1 MLHLPGAVVKS
12 SSSPKTPVRT
22 TASNSGPRRKR
33 SKRDGMSDGCT
44 DETII
49 LKATFMRLRL
59 AFLSLVLVMAGGA
72 QRRPADPTV
81 RLPSRG
87 LRGAVAGG
95 SEFATEAGM
104 RMYIA
109 GGNAVDAGI

>member
-1 MLHLPGAVVKS
+1 MGS
-12 SSSPKTPVRT
+12 SSFLR
-22 TASNSGPRRKR
+22 AG
-33 SKRDGMSDGCT
+33 GLCGWDGCT

-49 LKATFMRLRL
+49 LKAIMMRLRL
-59 AFLSLVLVMAGGA
+59 GVFLLMLGAMAWA

-95 SEFATEAGM
+95 SEYATEAGM
-104 RMYIA
+104 RMYFG
-109 GGNAVDAGI
+109 GGNAVDAGIATMFAASVVEFSHFGMGG